1 VGKVRLGI
9 GNRDRAEKMNSDE
22 VKQTSEAETTVR
34 STHSRGSTEY
44 TVIRLDLLVIMRIV
58 TSDAHEMTVVWY

>member
-1 VGKVRLGI
+1 
-9 GNRDRAEKMNSDE
+9 MNSDE